1 MNRTDDEIRQDVV
14 DYVPR
19 WYEEFTEVIEIL
31 DARAE
36 EFVKVNAD
44 VRDVLNQ
51 YFVDRATWGLSEWER
66 IFKIRHDEPRTIEE
80 RRAVIKSH
88 MRGAGTTTLA
98 MIKNVAESYDGGEV
112 DVENDSATFTITI
125 TFIGTRGIPSN
136 LSDTEQALRD
146 IIPAHLAIGFEF
158 TYLSWG
164 ELDVANLTWGEIDA
178 LGLTWE
184 QFERFKPNI

>member
-1 MNRTDDEIRQDVV
+1 MNRTDDQIRQDVA

-19 WYEEFTEVIEIL
+19 WYERFPEVVEIL
-31 DARAE
+31 ESRAE
-36 EFVKVNAD
+36 EFVDAGDD
-44 VRDVLNQ
+44 VRDVLDQ
-51 YFVDRATWGLSEWER
+51 FFIDTATWGLDLWEQV
-66 IFKIRHDEPRTIEE
+66 FKIEHNASRTYEE

-112 DVENDSATFTITI
+112 DVTNDSAEYTITI

-136 LSDTEQALRD
+136 LDDTEQALRD
-146 IIPAHLAIGFEF
+146 IIPAHLAIEFEF
-158 TYLSWG
+158 TYLSWN
-164 ELDVANLTWGEIDA
+164 ELDIANLTWDEIDA
-178 LGLTWE
+178 LGLTWD